1 MLPANRQ
8 WTVTFL
14 AALPEEPVTVNGA
27 PAEVTGV
34 DGRWSVTASAATSGA
49 APGGSAPGGSVL
61 GGSGS
66 DGSPAASAAGETA
79 VRIAVGPLRVGSD
92 RRDAARGVLE
102 SAQAANPE
110 KLEAWSIVSS
120 ERSTAEKLAELTAVD
135 LPEPVRA
142 ALVEQLAAVHP
153 AD

>member
-1 MLPANRQ
+1 VLPANRQ

-14 AALPEEPVTVNGA
+14 AALPEGPVTVNGT

-34 DGRWSVTASAATSGA
+34 DGRWSVTASAVTAGTAGTAAT
-49 APGGSAPGGSVL
+49 
-61 GGSGS
+61 
-66 DGSPAASAAGETA
+66 AGETV

-92 RRDAARGVLE
+92 RRDAARAVLE

-110 KLEAWSIVSS
+110 KLEAWGIVSS
-120 ERSTAEKLAELTAVD
+120 ERSAAEKLAELSAVD

-142 ALVEQLAAVHP
+142 ALFEQLAAVHP
-153 AD
+153 AG